1 MEQETSFG
9 TTTAIQRHETA
20 ALAVAEQAKAAVQA
34 RYIMAMQRPRDW
46 DDVRTRI
53 LKDCKRP
60 GFAATAK
67 YRVPRGGKDIVGP
80 SIRFAESV
88 VRSMGNILV
97 ETTTLYEDEDK
108 RIVRVT
114 ATDLEANLTYHQDVS
129 VAKTVERSKIKE
141 GQPILGERLNSYGK
155 RVFLVEATDDDLR
168 MKEASAVSR
177 AVRGLALRLLP
188 GDILEEAMVAVD
200 RTNDSDTKA
209 DPDAARKRMVDAFAA
224 INVSASDLRQ
234 YLGVD
239 VGKASPADMRDLRE
253 LYNSIK
259 DGQTTWRD
267 ALAEKVVE
275 GPGTLVP
282 PEQEGKRVS
291 IRERE
296 PGEEG

>member
-1 MEQETSFG
+1 MEETTGFG

-34 RYIMAMQRPRDW
+34 RYVMAMQRPRDW

-67 YRVPRGGKDIVGP
+67 YSVPRAGQKIVGP
-80 SIRFAESV
+80 SIRFAESAA
-88 VRSMGNILV
+88 RAMGNVLLEQSTI
-97 ETTTLYEDEDK
+97 YEDDDK

-129 VAKTVERSKIKE
+129 VAKTVERSRVKD
-141 GQPILGERLNSYGK
+141 GQAILAERVNSFGK
-155 RVFLVEATDDDLR
+155 RVFIVEATDDELR
-168 MKEASAVSR
+168 MKEAAQVSR
-177 AVRGLALRLLP
+177 AIRGMALRLLP
-188 GDILEEAMVAVD
+188 GDILEEAMSAVD

-209 DPDAARKRMVDAFAA
+209 DPDAARKKMIDAFAA

-234 YLGVD
+234 YLGVEL
-239 VGKASPADMRDLRE
+239 GKASPVDMRELRE
-253 LYNSIK
+253 LYQAIR

-267 ALAEKVVE
+267 AIAEKVVE
-275 GPGTLVP
+275 GPTTVLP

-291 IRERE
+291 LRQ
-296 PGEEG
+296 PGEDG